1 MSRSG
6 IWFLVIIILNTIVCL
21 LFLFWGYVQQLID
34 DDSKKKK
41 TQMTMPGYYIQTF
54 VMFICPI
61 IGPVFFVTAQVIY
74 AKFFKEGADLADVIF
89 GKDKV
94 VAPRAAEEE
103 VERNRVPLEEALA
116 VSDKASLRGLMLDV
130 VRGDVSRSLSS
141 INHALNSQ
149 DSETAHYAATVLR
162 EALNDFRQRSQ
173 ELYNLMKQD
182 YIQPEEYA
190 CMLIE
195 YMSGVLRQD
204 VFTEMEL
211 VGYVDMM
218 EEACYF
224 LYKDEEIRPRLTSE
238 YIEWMALILLKIRAY
253 ERMKFWCDRQ
263 LEMFPNELSSYT
275 IRLKL
280 YFSMEDRENFF
291 ATMEQL
297 RKADVVID
305 KETLELIRIFS

>member
-74 AKFFKEGADLADVIF
+74 AKFLKEGADLADVIF

-141 INHALNSQ
+141 INQALNSQ

-162 EALNDFRQRSQ
+162 ESLNDFRQRSQ

-211 VGYVDMM
+211 RGYVDMM

-224 LYKDEEIRPRLTSE
+224 LYKDEETRPRLTSE
-238 YIEWMALILLKIRAY
+238 YIEWMALILLKIREY

-263 LEMFPNELSSYT
+263 LEMYPNELSSYT

>member
-74 AKFFKEGADLADVIF
+74 AKFLKEGADLEDVIF
-89 GKDKV
+89 GKEKV

-116 VSDKASLRGLMLDV
+116 VSDKESLRGLMLDV
-130 VRGDVSRSLSS
+130 VRGDVSKSLSS

-149 DSETAHYAATVLR
+149 DSETSHYAATVLR
-162 EALNDFRQRSQ
+162 ESLNDFRQKSQ

-195 YMSGVLRQD
+195 YMSGVLQQD

-211 VGYVDMM
+211 RGYVDMM
-218 EEACYF
+218 EDACYF

-238 YIEWMALILLKIRAY
+238 YIEWMALVLLKVHEY
-253 ERMKFWCDRQ
+253 ERMEYWCDRQ
-263 LEMFPNELSSYT
+263 LEMYPDELSAYT

-280 YFSMEDRENFF
+280 YFSKGDREKFF
-291 ATMEQL
+291 ETLEKL

-305 KETLELIRIFS
+305 KSTLELIRIFS